1 MSSPSKPNVSS
12 IQFITSSIPVE
23 SIIPFSRN
31 ESLLSRAL
39 FSASNRKFSKMNF
52 RIFLKHRLCEVS
64 KEGLIMHEKIR
75 KFIFENFLFDAE
87 NSALD
92 NNDSF
97 LEKGIID
104 STGILEV
111 INWMEET
118 FGFEVDDMELIPENL
133 DSVNRLADFIKRKA
147 VTTPQ

>member
-1 MSSPSKPNVSS
+1 
-12 IQFITSSIPVE
+12 
-23 SIIPFSRN
+23 
-31 ESLLSRAL
+31 
-39 FSASNRKFSKMNF
+39 
-52 RIFLKHRLCEVS
+52 
-64 KEGLIMHEKIR
+64 MHEKIR

-97 LEKGIID
+97 LEKGVLD

-118 FGFEVDDMELIPENL
+118 FGLQVDDVELVPENL
-133 DSVNRLADFIKRKA
+133 DSVNRLADFIKRKTGA
-147 VTTPQ
+147 PTSA